1 MRTRWRNFAVPAN
14 RPGPPAT
21 REWRPYR
28 RDDRATLVID
38 KQDAVVDDLDRTCAA
53 AWGDD
58 VLSFR

>member
-1 MRTRWRNFAVPAN
+1 MN
-14 RPGPPAT
+14 RPGWPVS

-38 KQDAVVDDLDRTCAA
+38 KQDAVVDDPDRALRA

>member
-1 MRTRWRNFAVPAN
+1 MN
-14 RPGPPAT
+14 RPGLVGDP
-21 REWRPYR
+21 EWRSYC

-38 KQDAVVDDLDRTCAA
+38 KQDAVVDDPDRAFRA